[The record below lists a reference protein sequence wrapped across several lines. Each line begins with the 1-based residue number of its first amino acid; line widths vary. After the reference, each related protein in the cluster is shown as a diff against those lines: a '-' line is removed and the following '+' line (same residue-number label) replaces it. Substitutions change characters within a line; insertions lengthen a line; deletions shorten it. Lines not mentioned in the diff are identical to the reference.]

1 MEPCRLYGRFD
12 LGIRVGRPVR
22 GSSLDS
28 AMTRGR
34 GYHPRRM
41 DTVTHGIAGSVFAR
55 TLTERPT
62 ARAALV
68 LGLVGSMLPDIDIL
82 FTHDKI
88 DYLRSHRGWTHS
100 FVLLPLFA
108 LALALAARLVYRYAR
123 HAPLRTLFL
132 FSAIG
137 IASHIAF
144 DWITS
149 FGTMFWLPFTRRR
162 YALDW
167 VFILDPIFTGIVSIS
182 LLATTIFRA
191 RGRLFSTIGAALLL
205 AYLALCGVLHAV
217 ALRTWKRMDAT
228 PPGAKAIVLPQ
239 LLSPFRWLG
248 LSERENE
255 IHVSFFDIGPFAK
268 GHPEPKPPT
277 RLAEVLT
284 SLSDFYPPPGRA
296 AIERYAKPPPSPAL
310 DSALELPEVRAY
322 LDFARFPL
330 ATIKVGT
337 DGTTTVSFQDLRF
350 LPWFTGPWERQGGLR
365 YRRQPFVYSVRLDHA
380 GRLIERGFVGGTLD

>member
-1 MEPCRLYGRFD
+1 
-12 LGIRVGRPVR
+12 
-22 GSSLDS
+22 
-28 AMTRGR
+28 
-34 GYHPRRM
+34 M

-68 LGLVGSMLPDIDIL
+68 LGLVGSMLPDVDIL

-88 DYLRSHRGWTHS
+88 SYLRNHRGWTHS
-100 FVLLPLFA
+100 LVLLPLFA
-108 LALALAARLVYRYAR
+108 LALALAARLIYRYAR

-167 VFILDPIFTGIVSIS
+167 VFILDPIFTGMVSIS
-182 LLATTIFRA
+182 LLATTVFRS
-191 RGRLFSTIGAALLL
+191 RGRLLSTIGATLLL
-205 AYLALCGVLHAV
+205 AYLALCGVLHGV

-268 GHPEPKPPT
+268 GHPEPKPPK
-277 RLAEVLT
+277 RLAEVLS

-296 AIERYAKPPPSPAL
+296 AIERYAKPGPSPAL
-310 DSALELPEVRAY
+310 ESARRLPEVRAY

-330 ATIKVGT
+330 ATVKSGP

-350 LPWFTGPWERQGGLR
+350 LPWFTGPWERQGGFR
-365 YRRQPFVYSVRLDHA
+365 YRRQPFVYSVKLDGS

>member
-1 MEPCRLYGRFD
+1 
-12 LGIRVGRPVR
+12 
-22 GSSLDS
+22 
-28 AMTRGR
+28 
-34 GYHPRRM
+34 M
-41 DTVTHGIAGSVFAR
+41 DTVTHGIAGSVFSR

-68 LGLVGSMLPDIDIL
+68 LGLVGSILPDIDIL
-82 FTHDKI
+82 FTQDKI
-88 DYLRSHRGWTHS
+88 DYLRNHRGWTHS

-123 HAPLRTLFL
+123 HAPLVTLFF
-132 FSAIG
+132 FSAVG

-167 VFILDPIFTGIVSIS
+167 VFILDPVFTGIVSIS
-182 LLATTIFRA
+182 LLATTIFRPK
-191 RGRLFSTIGAALLL
+191 GRLLSTVGAGLLL
-205 AYLALCGVLHAV
+205 GYLALCGTLHAV

-228 PPGAKAIVLPQ
+228 PAGAKAIVLPQ
-239 LLSPFRWLG
+239 FLSPFRWLG

-268 GHPEPKPPT
+268 GHPDPKPPT
-277 RLAEVLT
+277 RLSEVFS
-284 SLSDFYPPPGRA
+284 SLSDYYPPPERA
-296 AIERYAKPPPSPAL
+296 SIERYAKPPPSPAL
-310 DSALELPEVRAY
+310 DSALRVPEVVTY

-330 ATIKVGT
+330 ATVT
-337 DGTTTVSFQDLRF
+337 AEPDGSTTVSFQDLRF
-350 LPWFTGPWERQGGLR
+350 LPWFTGPWERQRGFR
-365 YRRQPFVYSVRLDHA
+365 YRRQPFVYRVRLDRA
-380 GRLIERGFVGGTLD
+380 GRPVERGFLSGTVD